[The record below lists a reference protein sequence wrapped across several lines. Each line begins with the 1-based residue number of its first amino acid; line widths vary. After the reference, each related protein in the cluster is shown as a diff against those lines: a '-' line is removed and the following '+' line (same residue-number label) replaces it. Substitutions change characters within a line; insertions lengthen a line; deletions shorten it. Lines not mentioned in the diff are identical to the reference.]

1 MSNCNNILSPLKLT
15 PEEVTSLRKELGKNI
30 DTPELVEK
38 IIDIVRAKK
47 FRVDSNDLSE
57 KLTSDAMNKL
67 NDVLLN
73 VKKPYKK
80 LFNMLVGEK
89 SGITSKALART
100 HARFGYFASKLRMGN
115 KDIKKLLKDSTPT
128 QLI

>member
-47 FRVDSNDLSE
+47 FRGDSNDVSE

-67 NDVLLN
+67 NDILLN
-73 VKKPYKK
+73 VK
-80 LFNMLVGEK
+80 N
-89 SGITSKALART
+89 
-100 HARFGYFASKLRMGN
+100 H
-115 KDIKKLLKDSTPT
+115 IKNY
-128 QLI
+128 LICL